1 VAFQISASLATD
13 ATDSTASRNWV
24 AIQIQIQIQFQFLKY
39 AKWLGTNLQ
48 LARRH
53 LQTARY
59 QAAIMQV
66 RACHCARNCALFQ
79 LENVSG

>member
-1 VAFQISASLATD
+1 MAFQISASLATD
-13 ATDSTASRNWV
+13 FTDSTDSIDSNSNSDSDSV
-24 AIQIQIQIQFQFLKY
+24 SEICQMVGK
-39 AKWLGTNLQ
+39 NLQ

-53 LQTARY
+53 LQTARH

-66 RACHCARNCALFQ
+66 RACHCARNCGLFQ